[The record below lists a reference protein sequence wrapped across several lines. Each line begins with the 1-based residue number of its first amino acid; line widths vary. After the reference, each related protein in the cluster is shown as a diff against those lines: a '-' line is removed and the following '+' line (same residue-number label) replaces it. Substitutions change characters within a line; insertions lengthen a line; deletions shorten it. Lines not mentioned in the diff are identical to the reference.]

1 MFTKVRRSFILLLS
15 VFCVQILF
23 GQTGKDLSIADIYS
37 KRLFSAN
44 SVEGFISMKDGE
56 RYTTLEG
63 FKEIVLWNY
72 QNGNAIDTLLS
83 LQKLD
88 IDIKYIYEY
97 AFNKTED
104 KILFSTNVERI
115 YRHSFK
121 ADYFVYDVKTRKIQA
136 LSKNGAQQLA
146 EFSPDGVNISFF
158 RNNNLFI
165 KNIVSGDEVQITFDG
180 KFNEI
185 INGAPDWV
193 YEEEFGLLKAYEWSP
208 DGKTIAF
215 LKFNETDVKTY
226 SLTFYNDLYPS
237 IYQYKY
243 PKAGEANSIVSVHFY
258 NLSTKKTIT
267 ADIGK
272 ETDQYIP
279 RIKWTA
285 DPTALAIVRMN
296 RLQNKVDVLLGNS
309 ASGTSSLL
317 FSETN
322 KWFISEVN
330 DTYINFLEDKKN
342 FVVASERDGYNHLY
356 LYDMSGKLKKQLTS
370 GNYDVL
376 NFIGYTAHN
385 NTMYYASTEPSP
397 LQKAVYSVK
406 LDGSAKQLL
415 TPSKG
420 TNKAEFNSTFSYFI
434 NSYSNANTP
443 PVYTLCNNKGKII
456 RTLEKNESLLNKV
469 KEYNFVK
476 KEFFEFKN
484 PDGVTLMGFM
494 VKPVNFDS
502 AKKYPLFMFVYGGPE
517 SQEVTDEWDSSLPWY
532 QILSKNGYVVVCV
545 DNRGTD
551 NRGEAFKKSTY
562 MQLGKLETQD
572 QISAAKYLSTLPFID
587 SSRIGMFGWSYGG
600 YMTSLCMTKGNGLFK
615 VGVAVA
621 PVTNWRFYDN
631 IYTERFMRTP
641 QENPKGYD
649 DNAPLN
655 FASGL
660 KGKFL
665 LIHGSGDDNVHLQN
679 TMEFSERLIQANKQF
694 DLMIYPDKNHSI
706 YGGNTRLQLYTKI
719 TDYFLNNL

>member
-72 QNGNAIDTLLS
+72 QNGNSIDTLLS

-330 DTYINFLEDKKN
+330 DTYVNFLEDKKH

-484 PDGVTLMGFM
+484 PDGITLMGFM

>member
-330 DTYINFLEDKKN
+330 DTYVNFLEDKKH

-484 PDGVTLMGFM
+484 PDGITLMGFM